1 MHRLLLVDND
11 ADTRTHLST
20 WLAAEGYEIATSFS
34 GRKAMESVSDR
45 RPDLIIADLVLPDME
60 GDELCRALKGRED
73 TQQIPVLVLADSADS
88 PACTRALEAG
98 VEEFVTKP
106 IRRGELLAR
115 IRSMLRIRN
124 LYDRLRLA
132 YYHID
137 EMGAFAEHY
146 ADKINAEWKPES
158 VALQMA
164 SQLLGPHL
172 HREHHPAFIWGGV
185 IINGRR
191 HGLYFYFGDENDE
204 KWNSGTTLSSLGEV
218 EAALEPC
225 ARGDREF
232 LSNTPMPEP
241 LREMVGAP
249 HDLKLAN
256 FAAVSS
262 GSNILLV
269 AGYPWPVDSYEFPIL
284 RASVRH
290 WNVFKRIW
298 QETRRTQGA
307 FFYMME
313 ALALAAEFQDRNIS
327 GHIRR
332 VNLYSEAIARTI
344 GAEREF
350 VHWISQCA
358 QMHDVGKITIPLELL
373 RKQGPL
379 TDREMTVMK
388 RHTTHGAIILGG
400 SPNLAMAASIARSHH
415 ENYDGT
421 GYPDGLRGEDIP
433 LEARIV
439 KIADIYDALRMER
452 PYKRAFSHQEA
463 VSVLLD
469 GDDRVRPSHLDP
481 GILKAFLTCQAE
493 IAEIYEESVRSTP
506 MEKSGPR
513 TLAARQE

>member
-1 MHRLLLVDND
+1 MDRILLVDND
-11 ADTRTHLST
+11 ADTRTHLAT
-20 WLAAEGYEIATSFS
+20 WLTAEGFVLSTSFS
-34 GRKAMESVSDR
+34 GKRTKEILQDKP
-45 RPDLIIADLVLPDME
+45 PDLIIMDLGLPGME
-60 GDELCRALKGRED
+60 NCELCRSLKADEK
-73 TQQIPVLVLADSADS
+73 TQRIPIIVLADSADS
-88 PACTRALEAG
+88 DACVAALDAG

-106 IRRGELLAR
+106 IRRTELLVR
-115 IRSMLRIRN
+115 IRSMLRTRN
-124 LYDRLRLA
+124 LYDRLLLA

-164 SQLLGPHL
+164 RQLLGSRL
-172 HREHHPAFIWGGV
+172 HRQQNPAFVWGGV
-185 IINGRR
+185 IIQEMR
-191 HGLYFYFGDENDE
+191 HGLSFYLSEDRW
-204 KWNSGTTLSSLGEV
+204 KSGTTLSRPGEI
-218 EAALEPC
+218 EAALEPY
-225 ARGDREF
+225 AKGENQF
-232 LSNTPMPEP
+232 LSNSHVPVEVRN
-241 LREMVGAP
+241 LVGAP
-249 HDLKLAN
+249 ESLELSN
-256 FAAVSS
+256 FAAVWSA
-262 GSNILLV
+262 SNILFV
-269 AGYPWPVDSYEFPIL
+269 AGYPRQVDHYEFPIL

-332 VNLYSEAIARTI
+332 VNLYSETIARALGCD
-344 GAEREF
+344 GAF

-358 QMHDVGKITIPLELL
+358 QMHDVGKITIPLDLL

-379 TDREMTVMK
+379 TDREMSTMK
-388 RHTTHGAIILGG
+388 RHTIHGAIILGG

-421 GYPDGLRGEDIP
+421 GYPDGSRGEDIP

-452 PYKRAFSHQEA
+452 PYKSAFSHERA
-463 VSVLLD
+463 VGVLLN
-469 GDDRVRPSHLDP
+469 GDERVKPSHLDP
-481 GILKAFLTCQAE
+481 KVIQAFLGCQAE
-493 IAEIYEESVRSTP
+493 IAEIYEDSIRSTP
-506 MEKSGPR
+506 IEQSDAPTLSGV
-513 TLAARQE
+513 QE